1 MCHSQ
6 TRLCSAVL
14 PRCEEPTEA
23 GYTAAFQKLLRERR
37 SLQSLPTKVK
47 DVILLPLSKQ
57 SPFVNSGCFL
67 CQRIAEPRA
76 LILRKLTRPKYINS
90 MAAISRDA
98 PLPLYKAPQ
107 VVFTEGSAHR

>member
-14 PRCEEPTEA
+14 SRCEEPTEA
-23 GYTAAFQKLLRERR
+23 GYTAAFQELLREM
-37 SLQSLPTKVK
+37 LLTPVTPTKAK
-47 DVILLPLSKQ
+47 DVILLSLSKQ

-76 LILRKLTRPKYINS
+76 SILRKLS
-90 MAAISRDA
+90 WAIA
-98 PLPLYKAPQ
+98 PNI
-107 VVFTEGSAHR
+107 